1 MRLLFARR
9 SLTIAVAATVIGF
22 SALTAAR
29 AADVSFTG
37 AFTSDDNV
45 ALFSFAVTNGP
56 VSLVTVRT
64 SSYATGGFDPILSV
78 FRGDGLLLAD
88 NDDVN
93 LGIPTSVVPADPTTG
108 QRSDSFLEIDL
119 EPGVYTLALTQYDN
133 FATGPNLSNG
143 FLRAGQNNFTGGPFI
158 QSVQQPGGSF
168 VNYQRTGNYAVQI
181 LNVQG
186 ANAIPEPGTAALAVL
201 GLPLLAGRI
210 ARRRRSA

>member
-1 MRLLFARR
+1 MRFLFARR
-9 SLTIAVAATVIGF
+9 SLVFAAAAALISVACSST
-22 SALTAAR
+22 AR
-29 AADVSFTG
+29 AADFSFSG

-45 ALFSFAVTNGP
+45 ALFSFAVADGP

-64 SSYATGGFDPILSV
+64 SSYATGGFDPVLSV
-78 FRGDGLLLAD
+78 FRGNGLLLAD

-93 LGIPTSVVPADPTTG
+93 LGIPASVVPADPTTG

-119 EPGVYTLALTQYDN
+119 VPGVYTLALTQYDN
-133 FATGPNLSNG
+133 FAAGPNLSNG
-143 FLRAGQNNFTGGPFI
+143 FLRAGQNNFTGGPFV

-186 ANAIPEPGTAALAVL
+186 ANAIPEPGTLALAAL